1 MSVYVLAIAGQPVKG
16 FDTADEAKA
25 AAAGVP
31 DGHVIYA
38 EVVDGKV
45 IETSSGKVIGSAS

>member
-16 FDTADEAKA
+16 YETADEAKA
-25 AAAGVP
+25 AAASVP

-38 EVVDGKV
+38 EVVAGKV
-45 IETSSGKVIGSAS
+45 IETGTGRVIGSAS

>member
-16 FDTADEAKA
+16 YDTADEAKA
-25 AAAGVP
+25 AAASVP

-38 EVVDGKV
+38 EIVDGKV
-45 IETSSGKVIGSAS
+45 IETDTGRVIGSAS